1 MKKYYLACL
10 LLAAMLFSGCSIQKD
25 QLKGMEDNTSPDK
38 DNAVVEVKP
47 AINAPQPAV
56 KNPAEVEKV
65 TEQKNN
71 RDREA
76 ADYKSIKDREKS
88 MPYAGLVSDDYKRI
102 ISLDE
107 LAARIAA
114 TYKFLEDYPDSPY
127 REEIS
132 KWRSE
137 YLHDYMFGNFKYTS
151 SFQWMD
157 GSNIFSKE
165 YLKSYEDSQLK
176 YKGTAFASLL
186 NEYTALIKNEGNKM
200 TDKVRAF
207 VSKNSKDEQVIFKL
221 PS

>member
-1 MKKYYLACL
+1 MKRHYLACL
-10 LLAAMLFSGCSIQKD
+10 LLAVMLFSGCSIQKA
-25 QLKGMEDNTSPDK
+25 QLKDKEDNASPDK
-38 DNAVVEVKP
+38 DNAVVEVKSEN
-47 AINAPQPAV
+47 IAPQPAG
-56 KNPAEVEKV
+56 KDPAGVEKV
-65 TEQKNN
+65 TEQKNS

-88 MPYAGLVSDDYKRI
+88 MPYAGLVSDDYERI

-107 LAARIAA
+107 LVVRIAA
-114 TYKFLEDYPDSPY
+114 TYKFLEDYPASPY
-127 REEIS
+127 KEEIN
-132 KWRSE
+132 KWKSE

-165 YLKSYEDSQLK
+165 YLKSYENSQVK

-221 PS
+221 PN